1 MPVFILCL
9 RHACYFLPG
18 LHSDLTPLCLPHQR
32 RGKTSPVKTPVQLSR
47 RKRGSQSQPPIFRP
61 PETGSLTQQ
70 EAARS
75 LPTAVASWGRGGEQC
90 TGRIQGRVEA
100 GLGPGLRP
108 GSNCSAHSHPYW
120 FHLGRDGCRE
130 GSEGTGRSPCAGHMP
145 PL

>member
-1 MPVFILCL
+1 MPVFILCP
-9 RHACYFLPG
+9 RYACYFSPG

-90 TGRIQGRVEA
+90 TGRIRDCGLAATARPAVTRTGFISGGMDAGRAARGLA
-100 GLGPGLRP
+100 GVPALAT
-108 GSNCSAHSHPYW
+108 CHPSRKTETRQ
-120 FHLGRDGCRE
+120 LN
-130 GSEGTGRSPCAGHMP
+130 
-145 PL
+145 